1 MTENK
6 KNYLL
11 IPSVPTPNGR
21 LHLGHIGGPFL
32 SVDILA
38 RYLRTCG
45 HSAWIIS
52 GTDSYESYA
61 AGKAEEENK
70 ETEELGHHY
79 HALIAEDLK
88 LMNIQVDQFINPLAS
103 QWRFAYQ
110 EWHEKIFQQLLDNKA
125 TVSLKENIPW
135 DDENGRYLTGYWLHG
150 NCPVCFKKTTSYFCE
165 NCGAHFR
172 PEEII
177 RENNTTQKAV
187 ENIFL
192 RLTQQVELRPK
203 GINHSIETIFQ
214 NYRVQQ
220 NNLFRLTTHC
230 DWGLSDP
237 TDPNHGR
244 TLFSYGFIFAYFL
257 MFGEIAGKLMGINK
271 NAFAHDAEVITVS
284 SFGIDNA
291 LPFLSSA
298 LGISW
303 GCPQYKSFDYYLVNY
318 FYYLEGSKFST
329 SRQHMIGVDEAIHRK
344 KLSSDIIRLYLAS
357 VDVRNQTGNF
367 VINDFI
373 HYYNKTIGWIESLI
387 IQGMEHLGEVKSSFC
402 DQYLSTQL
410 NNLFS
415 IQAHSLQP
423 NRFLPHIAVHSIDDW
438 LTLGQGLSQKS
449 GTYFWWLKGLTLLI
463 YPYMPEL
470 GKTLWN
476 VLGYEDLPVR
486 KDFFAL
492 PTRPLQ
498 KLQLNIKRIYQEF
511 GAFKEEIN
519 YESNES

>member
-1 MTENK
+1 MTKNK

-38 RYLRTCG
+38 RYLRACG
-45 HSAWIIS
+45 HRAWIIC

-70 ETEELGHHY
+70 DPEEIGHHY

-88 LMNIQVDQFINPLAS
+88 LMNIQIDQFINPLAA
-103 QWRFAYQ
+103 QWSFSYQ
-110 EWHEKIFQQLLDNKA
+110 EWHQKIFQQLLNNKV
-125 TVSLKENIPW
+125 TSVLEENMPW
-135 DDENGRYLTGYWLHG
+135 DEENKRFLTGYWLSG

-177 RENNTTQKAV
+177 RENNTRQKAV

-192 RLTQQVELRPK
+192 HLPHQVELCSK
-203 GINHSIETIFQ
+203 GVNQYIETIFQ
-214 NYRVQQ
+214 NYQVQQ

-237 TDPNHGR
+237 SHPDR

-257 MFGEIAGKLMGINK
+257 MFGEIAGKLMDINK
-271 NAFAHDAEVITVS
+271 NAFANDSEVITIS

-298 LGISW
+298 LGISR
-303 GCPQYKSFDYYLVNY
+303 GCPQYKPFDYYLVNY

-329 SRQHMIGVDEAIHRK
+329 SRQHMIGVDEAIYRK
-344 KLSSDIIRLYLAS
+344 KLSSDIIRFYLAS
-357 VDVRNQTGNF
+357 LDVRNQTGNF
-367 VINDFI
+367 VLNDFVS
-373 HYYNKTIGWIESLI
+373 YYNKTIDWIETLI
-387 IQGMEHLGEVKSSFC
+387 IQGVGSLADVKAYGC
-402 DQYLSTQL
+402 DQPLKTQL
-410 NNLFS
+410 YELFA

-423 NRFLPHIAVHSIDDW
+423 NCFLPHIAVHSIDDW
-438 LTLGQGLSQKS
+438 LALGKGLSQKS
-449 GTYFWWLKGLTLLI
+449 GNYFWWLKGLALLI

-470 GKTLWN
+470 GETLW
-476 VLGYEDLPVR
+476 VILGYDGLPVMS
-486 KDFFAL
+486 DFFIP

-498 KLQLNIKRIYQEF
+498 KLKLSIKRIDQEF
-511 GAFKEEIN
+511 GVFKEEVHCEPN
-519 YESNES
+519 AS